1 MGLKL
6 SLLVVP
12 KVCSTTYQLP
22 SDSNRGLRCSI
33 RTVLPAKATLAPVLS
48 LERSIELEAGAEMP
62 DRMMLE
68 HEATAEEMEA

>member
-1 MGLKL
+1 
-6 SLLVVP
+6 
-12 KVCSTTYQLP
+12 
-22 SDSNRGLRCSI
+22 
-33 RTVLPAKATLAPVLS
+33 